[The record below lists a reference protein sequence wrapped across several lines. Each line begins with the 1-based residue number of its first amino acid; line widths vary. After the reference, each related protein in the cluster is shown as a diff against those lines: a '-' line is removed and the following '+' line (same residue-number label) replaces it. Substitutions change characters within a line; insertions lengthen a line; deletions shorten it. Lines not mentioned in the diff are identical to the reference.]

1 MGQVVRI
8 VHNTQ
13 AAGLSHETRA
23 AGLSH
28 ETPDSGIQCEIPG
41 SAVTVSAI
49 ALRTGGIRPGGL
61 VETGRG

>member
-13 AAGLSHETRA
+13 AAGLSHET
-23 AGLSH
+23 
-28 ETPDSGIQCEIPG
+28 PDSGIQCEMPG

-61 VETGRG
+61 VETDRG